1 MPQPWVAIQRNPSS
15 GSGKRAGL
23 VIDLIGALKSLGIQP
38 RLYSRREEFDAAVK
52 DPVRRG
58 FLVAAVAAGGDG
70 TVLDLVNRHP
80 DLPICILPLGTENLL
95 AKAFQIPR
103 CGQTVAE
110 IIAADHRQRID
121 AGWINGRRFLIM
133 ASAGFDAEVVH
144 RLHSARGG
152 GHVKHWT
159 YIRPILQA
167 LWNFRP
173 PALRVTI
180 DDQPAVH
187 VGELAVVANLRSY
200 ALKLALVPTA
210 SGTDGA
216 LDARI
221 FRARSLWEMAVQF
234 TRILTG
240 WHEHSPQVIRIRG
253 TRLRIESDSPVPI
266 QVDGDP
272 FGMTPVDIHVEP
284 LAIEFIVPRGVSR
297 I

>member
-23 VIDLIGALKSLGIQP
+23 VIDLVRALKSLGFQP
-38 RLYSRREEFDAAVK
+38 RLYSRREEFDAAVN
-52 DPVRRG
+52 DPARRG
-58 FLVAAVAAGGDG
+58 SLVAAVAAGGDG

-110 IIAADHRQRID
+110 IIAAGHRQRID

-144 RLHSARGG
+144 RVHAARGG
-152 GHVKHWT
+152 GHVKHMT

-173 PALRVTI
+173 PVLHVTI
-180 DDQPAVH
+180 DGQPAVH
-187 VGELAVVANLRSY
+187 AGELVVVANLRSY
-200 ALKLALVPTA
+200 ALNLGLVPTA
-210 SGTDGA
+210 SGTDGV
-216 LDARI
+216 LDARV
-221 FRARSLWEMAVQF
+221 FRTRSLWEMAVQF

-240 WHEHSPQVIRIRG
+240 QHEQTPQVIRLRG
-253 TRLRIESDSPVPI
+253 TKLRIESDAPVPI

-272 FGMTPVDIHVEP
+272 AGMTPVDIHIEP
-284 LAIEFIVPRGVSR
+284 LAVEFIVPSTASR
-297 I
+297 V